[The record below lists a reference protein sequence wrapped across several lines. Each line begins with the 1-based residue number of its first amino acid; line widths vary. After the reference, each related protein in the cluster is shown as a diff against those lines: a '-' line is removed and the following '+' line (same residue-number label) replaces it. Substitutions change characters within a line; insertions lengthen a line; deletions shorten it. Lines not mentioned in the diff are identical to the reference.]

1 MNIDLK
7 HPEILTIEQLQ
18 KVKNSKSFFFFFY
31 EKNQSNISIS
41 LLDLI

>member
-1 MNIDLK
+1 MDIDLT

-18 KVKNSKSFFFFFY
+18 KVKQKKIFVFFLIGDFF
-31 EKNQSNISIS
+31 IS